1 MGSSDRAATGKS
13 TLLRCINGLEKYNGG
28 SITVEGKEIAGLSQK
43 ELQLVRKDMG
53 MIFQNFNLLG
63 RLNVYDNIALPLQFW
78 GQNKNSKENHD
89 RIMELLDLVG
99 LKDKVN
105 SYPKQLS
112 GGQKQRV
119 AIARALVLN
128 PKILLCDEATS
139 ALDPQITKGILALL
153 LKINKELGIT
163 IVVVTHQMEVVKEIC
178 NKVAFL
184 KHGKMI
190 ATGKPEELFVAPNK
204 DVQEF
209 VGDSVEFLP
218 KDGVNVRLFFN
229 DETASDSAITH
240 LAHELGINFGICQG
254 KLENFRG
261 TIMGSLVINV
271 TEADRERVTAW
282 LSRQR
287 YFMGGSLK
295 MYDVI
300 MKAFGQTV
308 YMVIGSTIFSVILGF
323 IPAIVL
329 TVTAP
334 DGLRPNKI
342 IYGILDILV
351 NVFRSFPFIIL
362 MVIVIPFTRMI
373 AGKAIGTKAALVPLT
388 ISAIPFVARVIE
400 SALRSVDHGLIEAAR
415 SFGAG
420 DMQIIFRVYLKEALP
435 AILSGIT
442 LTMISLIGYSA
453 MGGAIGA
460 GGLGDVAI
468 RYGYQ
473 AYKMPYLVTT
483 SIVLIIFVSG
493 DPECRKPAL

>member
-1 MGSSDRAATGKS
+1 
-13 TLLRCINGLEKYNGG
+13 
-28 SITVEGKEIAGLSQK
+28 
-43 ELQLVRKDMG
+43 
-53 MIFQNFNLLG
+53 
-63 RLNVYDNIALPLQFW
+63 
-78 GQNKNSKENHD
+78 
-89 RIMELLDLVG
+89 
-99 LKDKVN
+99 
-105 SYPKQLS
+105 
-112 GGQKQRV
+112 
-119 AIARALVLN
+119 
-128 PKILLCDEATS
+128 
-139 ALDPQITKGILALL
+139 
-153 LKINKELGIT
+153 
-163 IVVVTHQMEVVKEIC
+163 
-178 NKVAFL
+178 
-184 KHGKMI
+184 
-190 ATGKPEELFVAPNK
+190 
-204 DVQEF
+204 
-209 VGDSVEFLP
+209 
-218 KDGVNVRLFFN
+218 
-229 DETASDSAITH
+229 
-240 LAHELGINFGICQG
+240 
-254 KLENFRG
+254 
-261 TIMGSLVINV
+261 
-271 TEADRERVTAW
+271 
-282 LSRQR
+282 
-287 YFMGGSLK
+287 

-483 SIVLIIFVSG
+483 SIVLIIFVQVIQSVG
-493 DPECRKPAL
+493 NLLYKKLS